1 MKRKGLQVA
10 FALLAVLSTTTH
22 VWALPT
28 VGKNTEKTTKSLLK
42 TTAGCTPAT
51 AAIDMD
57 INNVRARL
65 MTGGDMWWNQGTN
78 SAAYEVPKGSKK
90 NSLFA
95 GSCWIGGIDGTGQLK
110 VAAQTYRVKGNDYWP
125 GPIDKTSKSIDA
137 VTCSDWDRFWKVDQS
152 VVQEFTELYKSG
164 GAAAI
169 TDAKFDVIK
178 EWPATGNIYAVGA
191 TGNSLSTL
199 LAPADAYGYAP
210 FIDVDSDGVYNWKSG
225 DYPRAYGVT
234 GSNPSQFVWWV
245 FNDLGN
251 AKGNS
256 GSAGIGMEVQTSA
269 FAYASTDFMN
279 DATFYNY
286 RLINRGNVVLDSCFI
301 ATWTDADLGY
311 PFDDYIG
318 CDTSRGLGVLYNAVN
333 PDGANG
339 QNSYGSTIPM
349 IGVDFFI
356 GPRKDYKDPVTGKDT
371 SRLLKMST
379 FSYFENSS
387 SSAVRDPDNTASFYN
402 YMTGSTYAG
411 IPFSF
416 DGINSASKG
425 YGSGPIAPFVYYGD
439 PGNKAE
445 WSQCSCNS
453 PLADRRFIHSS
464 GPFTLQVG
472 VMNDI
477 TIGVVWVDN
486 VGACGGT
493 SFKKI
498 RAADDIAQGLFDAG
512 FKKTV
517 GPEAPQ
523 LVIRELDRKLIM
535 YIVNPPNSNNYQE
548 RFGDPQF
555 ISNDKYRSVSTKAK
569 SLHFADSIYHFEGY
583 RVFQIKKGASLFD
596 ANGNIDATNAV
607 EIFQCD
613 KKNGVSQITN
623 YSKNL
628 EIRDTSTIPK
638 YDATIEVDGKDSGIV
653 HSFIVTQD
661 AFATGDKTL
670 VNYQTYYYKVIAY
683 AYNNFASFN
692 PNNEASTQDKPY
704 LVGDNGPGQTT
715 NDVYSAMPNPM
726 NQRGDTFTNVANY
739 GQGVVITR
747 IEGLGNGGNDVQL
760 SDSSEQMAIVS
771 PYQVPYPTY
780 KAGRGPVNIKV
791 IDPVK
796 LVNADWTI
804 SLSGNILADSNR
816 GLNDSAIWT
825 IVKYDQVN
833 GNDTIYS
840 ERSIGTANEQILQK
854 YGLSVNVAQADPVG
868 YDQVN
873 GNGYITSDI
882 TYSNSALTWLGGVND
897 ASGINLKNWIRS
909 GNSIDTAT
917 GIYYSC
923 GKATFVDTKFDT
935 VGAFY
940 SKMFANSTYTLA
952 TWTPYDL
959 ASYTTGSMCGYG
971 PATQDLVAKKN
982 KARSM
987 YVIQAD
993 INDTRNYYSDYPN
1006 VDLVFTSDKSKWT
1019 RCVVLE
1025 AQEDSRLSEGNVI
1038 KFAPRAHRSWN
1049 QGFDDNGN
1057 PVYSSDPNDNGFSWF
1072 PGYAV
1077 NQLTGERLNIV
1088 FAEDSYLKKYN
1099 GNDMI
1104 WNPTSDM
1111 FDEFG
1116 ETIFGGKHFTYI
1128 LNTKY
1133 DSCKVFA
1140 AGARVFGQG
1149 GSEYTYTPIMRAMR
1163 WVGIPMLNFGFPMLS
1178 LKDGFIPTETRL
1190 RFRVNTPY
1198 KQYKPMPN
1206 QTLVNNRNPLF
1217 KFTTKGL
1224 APTSWEQNTT
1234 ADALL
1239 DKIFVVPNPYK
1250 GVATGG
1256 GSYESNRLET
1266 KVKIINLPVK
1276 ASVNIY
1282 SLDGTLI
1289 RHLEK
1294 DNNDPSLSWDL
1305 YNAAGLPIA
1314 SGMYLIHVQAYGKDK
1329 VLKWFGAM
1337 RPLDVTN
1344 Y

>member
-1 MKRKGLQVA
+1 MKRKGLRVA
-10 FALLAVLSTTTH
+10 FALLAVLSTTSQ
-22 VWALPT
+22 VLALPT
-28 VGKNTEKTTKSLLK
+28 VAKNTERTKSLLK
-42 TTAGCTPAT
+42 TTAGCKPAT
-51 AAIDMD
+51 AAIDLD

-95 GSCWIGGIDGTGQLK
+95 GSCWIGGVDGTGQLK
-110 VAAQTYRVKGNDYWP
+110 VAAQTYRTKGNDYWP
-125 GPIDKTSKSIDA
+125 GPIDRNTKSIDA

-152 VVQEFTELYKSG
+152 VVQEFIELYNNGG
-164 GAAAI
+164 GATAI
-169 TDAKFDVIK
+169 TDSKFDVIK

-210 FIDVDSDGVYNWKSG
+210 FIDVNGDNIYNWKDG
-225 DYPRAYGVT
+225 DYPRAFGVT

-245 FNDLGN
+245 FNDMGN

-256 GSAGIGMEVQTSA
+256 GSAGIGIEVQTSA
-269 FAYASTDFMN
+269 FAYSSTDFMN

-286 RLINRGNVVLDSCFI
+286 RVINRGNVVLDSCFI

-311 PFDDYIG
+311 PYDDYIG

-333 PDGANG
+333 PDGSNG
-339 QNSYGSTIPM
+339 ENSYGTRLPM

-356 GPRKDYKDPVTGKDT
+356 GPRKDYIDPVTGKNA

-379 FSYFENSS
+379 FSYFENSNS
-387 SSAVRDPDNTASFYN
+387 SPVRDPDNTSSFYN

-416 DGINSASKG
+416 DGINSGSKG
-425 YGSGPIAPFVYYGD
+425 YGSGPTAPFVYYGD

-486 VGACGGT
+486 VGACGAG

-548 RFGDPQF
+548 RFGDLQF
-555 ISNDKYRSVSTKAK
+555 TSNDKYRSVSTKAK
-569 SLHFADSIYHFEGY
+569 TLHFADSIYHFEGY

-613 KKNGVSQITN
+613 KKNGVSQIVN

-628 EIRDTSTIPK
+628 EILDSIPK
-638 YDATIEVDGKDSGIV
+638 YDATIEITGKDSGIV

-661 AFATGDKTL
+661 AFATGEKTL

-683 AYNNFASFN
+683 AYNNFSGFD
-692 PNNEASTQDKPY
+692 PNNEVGTQDKAY
-704 LVGDNGPGQTT
+704 LVGDNAAGGTT

-726 NQRGDTFTNVANY
+726 NQRGDTFTNVSNY

-747 IEGLGNGGNDVQL
+747 IEGVGNGGNDVQL
-760 SDSSEQMAIVS
+760 SDESEQTAIVS
-771 PYQVPYPTY
+771 PYQVSYPTY

-804 SLSGNILADSNR
+804 SLSGNILPDTNR
-816 GLNDSAIWT
+816 GLNDSATWT
-825 IVKYDQVN
+825 IVKLN
-833 GNDTIYS
+833 PGGTNETIYS
-840 ERSIGTANEQILQK
+840 ERSISMVNEQILEK
-854 YGLSVNVAQADPVG
+854 YGLSVTVNQVNPVG
-868 YDQVN
+868 FDQIN

-882 TYSNSALTWLGGVND
+882 SYTNTALTWLSGVND
-897 ASGINLKNWIRS
+897 AAGISLKNWIRS
-909 GNSIDTAT
+909 GSSTDTAT
-917 GIYYSC
+917 GAYYSC
-923 GKATFVDTKFDT
+923 MGSGSFKDTKYDT
-935 VGAFY
+935 SGAFF
-940 SKMFANSTYTLA
+940 SKMFSNNTYTLS
-952 TWTPYDL
+952 TWCPYDL
-959 ASYTTGSMCGYG
+959 ASYTTGGACGYG
-971 PATQDLVAKKN
+971 PASGKIAKTVGL
-982 KARSM
+982 SM
-987 YVIQAD
+987 YISSDPPKDALSV
-993 INDTRNYYSDYPN
+993 YSEYPN
-1006 VDLVFTSDKSKWT
+1006 VDLVYTSDQSKWT
-1019 RCVVLE
+1019 RCMVLE
-1025 AQEDSRLSEGNVI
+1025 AQEDPSLSEGNVT

-1049 QGFDDNGN
+1049 LGLDGNGN
-1057 PVYSSDPNDNGFSWF
+1057 PVYSSDPTDNGFSWF

-1088 FAEDSYLKKYN
+1088 FAEDSYLKKFN
-1099 GNDMI
+1099 GADML

-1111 FDEFG
+1111 FNEFG

-1140 AGARVFGQG
+1140 VGAKDNFT
-1149 GSEYTYTPIMRAMR
+1149 SPYIYKPILKAMR
-1163 WVGIPMLNFGFPMLS
+1163 WVGIPMLNSGFSMLS
-1178 LKDGFIPTETRL
+1178 PKDGFIPTETRM

-1198 KQYKPMPN
+1198 KQYKAMPN
-1206 QTLVNNRNPLF
+1206 QTIVNNRNPLYT
-1217 KFTTKGL
+1217 FTTKGL
-1224 APTSWEQNTT
+1224 APTDWTQNTT

-1294 DNNDPSLSWDL
+1294 DNNDPALSWDL
-1305 YNAAGLPIA
+1305 YNNAGLPIA